1 MDTSVVPAPATF
13 GSRRALSREVEG
25 FAVSDVH
32 FGADLDLPR
41 HTHDHAIVA
50 VVMAGSMGQFGGSGR
65 STECRAATVLVEP
78 AGEPHANRFGAA
90 GARILM
96 VSPEQGEREILE
108 PFLLVLASGAHL
120 HDPEISALAAR
131 VSHELSVP
139 DNITPLAVTGL
150 VLEML
155 ARTSRMSA
163 RPKPV
168 VTIDVSPEAAPDEPP
183 ATLDALAA
191 LDATALRSL
200 YEAASTPTV
209 ADLDGDLVGRM
220 LAFEGLRRGWL
231 ARALRAFAAWRHFP
245 WRGKSFTT
253 LDRDTGAGINRVFG
267 DGRPRRW
274 FRFATCI
281 GASRAGAFS
290 AFQLD
295 YDHPG
300 NPFYI
305 RAIKDEVR
313 QLRPGLFL
321 GQAYLV
327 TRRRTRLVLYFGLAR
342 V

>member
-155 ARTSRMSA
+155 ARTSRMAGPRSA
-163 RPKPV
+163 RR
-168 VTIDVSPEAAPDEPP
+168 PP
-183 ATLDALAA
+183 
-191 LDATALRSL
+191 
-200 YEAASTPTV
+200 P
-209 ADLDGDLVGRM
+209 
-220 LAFEGLRRGWL
+220 WL
-231 ARALRAFAAWRHFP
+231 AVARDLLHERFPEPVRIGDVARA
-245 WRGKSFTT
+245 
-253 LDRDTGAGINRVFG
+253 AGV
-267 DGRPRRW
+267 
-274 FRFATCI
+274 
-281 GASRAGAFS
+281 
-290 AFQLD
+290 
-295 YDHPG
+295 HP
-300 NPFYI
+300 
-305 RAIKDEVR
+305 VH
-313 QLRPGLFL
+313 
-321 GQAYLV
+321 
-327 TRRRTRLVLYFGLAR
+327 LAR
-342 V
+342 VFRAQYGMSVSSYLRGLRVDWAASQLVTTDHPIAEIADQAGFSDQSHLTRSMRSRLGATPLEWRQAARG